1 MKKDG
6 FTLIEVVGSL
16 AILSILLLISFKG
29 FKYYESHVEKIQN
42 VSVLYNVKDIL
53 SFSKKYCY
61 ENGKAG
67 EIYFDNCDDFNKV
80 YFSSEGNIIKTM
92 YVNEELKLLEA
103 NYISKDKRF
112 ILLNINKY
120 GYIDPYTIAVINKS
134 NEIRK
139 IVIQV
144 GGNLIYIKDE

>member
-29 FKYYESHVEKIQN
+29 FKYYESHVEKIEN

-61 ENGKAG
+61 
-67 EIYFDNCDDFNKV
+67 
-80 YFSSEGNIIKTM
+80 SEGNIIKTM

-120 GYIDPYTIAVINKS
+120 GYIDPYTIAVINKN